1 MYTIWPHNSNM
12 YKDKLSP
19 SGEQSVY
26 QRPSMILKPF
36 FHGSLIRGTLSNSDN
51 LEDKKAK
58 EFRADDYV
66 MMESGFLSPTKS
78 ECQMSSRGD
87 PWNRATMCGLSY
99 G

>member
-1 MYTIWPHNSNM
+1 
-12 YKDKLSP
+12 
-19 SGEQSVY
+19 
-26 QRPSMILKPF
+26 MILKPF

-87 PWNRATMCGLSY
+87 PWKRATMCGLSY